1 MCCSRHD
8 VTPITMAVIGAAA
21 YPQALQ
27 ALNSM
32 LSRNALNP
40 ADISV
45 LYRNYSAA
53 EPPPLDL
60 IRIPQFLGAVTFT
73 SNSLREKID
82 FSKNCQKRLYRY
94 HKFVLKFYLLI

>member
-1 MCCSRHD
+1 
-8 VTPITMAVIGAAA
+8 MAVIGAAA

-60 IRIPQFLGAVTFT
+60 IRIPQFLGTVNRSTIP
-73 SNSLREKID
+73 LREKLD
-82 FSKNCQKRLYRY
+82 FS
-94 HKFVLKFYLLI
+94 

>member
-1 MCCSRHD
+1 
-8 VTPITMAVIGAAA
+8 MAVIGAAA

-45 LYRNYSAA
+45 LYRNYSAT

-60 IRIPQFLGAVTFT
+60 IRIPQFLGEVTHT
-73 SNSLREKID
+73 TNPPNEKLD
-82 FSKNCQKRLYRY
+82 FSKFQKGL
-94 HKFVLKFYLLI
+94 

>member
-1 MCCSRHD
+1 MNCCSRHD

-60 IRIPQFLGAVTFT
+60 IRIPQFLGTVNRSTIP
-73 SNSLREKID
+73 LRDKLD
-82 FSKNCQKRLYRY
+82 FS
-94 HKFVLKFYLLI
+94 